1 MSTRLSNSW
10 PPTPTLT
17 SITFHSPLFTTQ
29 HFFRFLFSRHSL
41 KEPVLN
47 RTYDI
52 SQLLDLASFTPDS
65 CRKSPPPSTSCPVT
79 RPRSALACRPHNG
92 TTRAHC
98 RHRQAWHQSAPRSGH
113 FAARRSCSDSREEF
127 HWLSRSTTRQLCSQA
142 PGGTTKRGVSQGSA
156 VTVAHVMTS
165 G

>member
-1 MSTRLSNSW
+1 MASN
-10 PPTPTLT
+10 TNFELNNFLQ
-17 SITFHSPLFTTQ
+17 SIVHHPAF
-29 HFFRFLFSRHSL
+29 FFRSL
-41 KEPVLN
+41 SPRYSLNKPVLN

-52 SQLLDLASFTPDS
+52 SQLLDIAGPTPDS
-65 CRKSPPPSTSCPVT
+65 CRKSPPPFTSCPVVH
-79 RPRSALACRPHNG
+79 PRSALACRPHNG

-98 RHRQAWHQSAPRSGH
+98 RHCQAWHQSASRSGH

-142 PGGTTKRGVSQGSA
+142 PGGTTKRGVSQGSVVA
-156 VTVAHVMTS
+156 VAHVMTS